1 MIRLLQFTLLILKSI
16 FERNSV
22 VTNRIKKNYRLL
34 VNCKFS
40 DHLSQFAYS
49 LRKNNNAKLN
59 NKKKIT
65 IRDKLRII
73 KYMLLSILSVRIC

>member
-49 LRKNNNAKLN
+49 LRKMFQKFLFF
-59 NKKKIT
+59 KKFET
-65 IRDKLRII
+65 DGII
-73 KYMLLSILSVRIC
+73 LDDGSFLKADAVWINF